1 MARKLRDAAD
11 DPRDVTSIESLVHN
25 IHRWE
30 GGGSGVSE
38 RYRLLYCRVFARTEF
53 ELFGIEPPSIITELS
68 GKSTPPAADIPAGTV
83 TSEDPSGNRYVVL
96 VLPPGP
102 QRIVIDVTSTD
113 AGGEPGGFG
122 ILVLL
127 AVTAVAVIA
136 FFGRDSRGEGAWPR
150 LIAPALAAVLLTGLV
165 VLAVLHYNTLLGVPP
180 GNPAAWALP
189 ASYAVVAAAGLGW
202 GLVLKVRRPQVYA
215 TIGLGAHAVT
225 GQLTPARPS

>member
-1 MARKLRDAAD
+1 MNPIHAERKLRGWSRPAMARKLRDAAD

-53 ELFGIEPPSIITELS
+53 ELFGIEPPSIITELP
-68 GKSTPPAADIPAGTV
+68 GKSTPPAAGIPAGTV

-113 AGGEPGGFG
+113 AGGEPG
-122 ILVLL
+122 
-127 AVTAVAVIA
+127 AV
-136 FFGRDSRGEGAWPR
+136 SQ
-150 LIAPALAAVLLTGLV
+150 PARLLTV
-165 VLAVLHYNTLLGVPP
+165 VQDPTNEDEDPVRVRCP
-180 GNPAAWALP
+180 
-189 ASYAVVAAAGLGW
+189 
-202 GLVLKVRRPQVYA
+202 VRRAIDAEPP
-215 TIGLGAHAVT
+215 LRCHAPHH
-225 GQLTPARPS
+225 GRA